1 MEGLASNRDGSSEG
15 ARSVSMTGEEVER
28 WGQGT
33 YDCRLGRLRLVYIW
47 QDVRGATAMPLV
59 PRRFWDNDEHH
70 LTGRGG
76 REVTTPTP

>member
-33 YDCRLGRLRLVYIW
+33 YDCRLDRLRLVYIW
-47 QDVRGATAMPLV
+47 QDVCGATAMPLV
-59 PRRFWDNDEHH
+59 PRLFWGNDEHP
-70 LTGRGG
+70 TGRGG
-76 REVTTPTP
+76 REVTIPTP